1 MSVKSVRPSQ
11 WISLLF
17 GLLLVYSVFIEPY
30 WVRIREIEISEEPFA
45 SFFRDHKTIF
55 LSDIHVTNS
64 GIREKLLLEKISQ
77 LSAEIILLGGD
88 LVAWNGDYQAAF
100 GFLGKL
106 KARKGVYG
114 VLGESD
120 FQDNRKSCNFCH
132 HFDKSLPPFTT
143 KFLQNKAV
151 HLSPSEPAIF
161 GLDMGSLE
169 PGLKHR
175 TGLSTLKEPAIILC
189 HKQTACD
196 EIPDVPVLVL
206 SGDTHGGQFWMPDWF
221 WGWIFG
227 ESKGSIR
234 KGIRRSGNKTFLV
247 ISGIGT
253 NHIPFRFLCPPEV
266 ILLKGK

>member
-17 GLLLVYSVFIEPY
+17 GLLLVYSVFMEPY

-45 SFFRDHKTIF
+45 SFFRAHKTIF

-64 GIREKLLLEKISQ
+64 GIREKLLLEKINQ

-100 GFLGKL
+100 EFLGKL
-106 KARKGVYG
+106 KARGGVYG

-132 HFDKSLPPFTT
+132 HFDKSLPPFSA
-143 KFLQNKAV
+143 KFLQNNAV
-151 HLSPSEPAIF
+151 HHSPNEPVLF
-161 GLDMGSLE
+161 GVDMGSLQPE
-169 PGLKHR
+169 LRHR
-175 TGLSTLKEPAIILC
+175 SGVSTLKEPAIVLC
-189 HKQTACD
+189 HNLPACN
-196 EIPDVPVLVL
+196 EIGDAPALVL
-206 SGDTHGGQFWMPDWF
+206 SGDTHGGQFWMPDWL
-221 WGWIFG
+221 WVGIFG
-227 ESKGSIR
+227 ESKGRIR
-234 KGIRRSGNKTFLV
+234 KGIRRSGNKIFLV
-247 ISGIGT
+247 TSGIGT
-253 NHIPFRFLCPPEV
+253 NHFPFRFLCPPEV